1 MPLGVENHLIRWG
14 VAPERITALAW
25 WEELQLDGLTLG
37 CTPARH
43 YSSRKGIDAGSI
55 EITSGQVPID
65 PATSAAVEGAIAKQ
79 PRQSLTNVQAVLA
92 AAGLTMDNVIKNTVF
107 LKNMNDFAAMKEV
120 YATFFTGN
128 PPARSGSSAHKS
140 NGQNSL
146 KKRLNS
152 GLSSSLPVPQ
162 SRTNRFTGGNT
173 AESFVLCKGCGFPAK
188 EMRKAVA
195 GICR

>member
-1 MPLGVENHLIRWG
+1 MKNIISTTNAPDALG
-14 VAPERITALAW
+14 P
-25 WEELQLDGLTLG
+25 
-37 CTPARH
+37 
-43 YSSRKGIDAGSI
+43 YSQGIDAGSI

-107 LKNMNDFAAMKEV
+107 LKNMNDFATMKEV

-152 GLSSSLPVPQ
+152 GLSSSLPFSQ

-173 AESFVLCKGCGFPAK
+173 VEYFVLCKGCGFPAK

-195 GICR
+195 GFAGDQPNAMLALSERREFFSLC